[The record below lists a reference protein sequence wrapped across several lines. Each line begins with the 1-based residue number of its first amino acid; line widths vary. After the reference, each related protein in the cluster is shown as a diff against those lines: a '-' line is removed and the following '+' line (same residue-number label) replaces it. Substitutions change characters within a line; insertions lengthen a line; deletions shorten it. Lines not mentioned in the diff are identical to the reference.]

1 MFQYNVNTYAE
12 NEELT
17 YRTNNPRKAIAD
29 FLESARHGAQTDIL
43 NGFTG
48 EVLAIAN
55 HPSGEKHCT
64 DEMALMILGYLMEE
78 SWGSAEEE
86 DEEEPTD
93 VPAVIAEMF
102 GVPVE
107 AVMALH

>member
-1 MFQYNVNTYAE
+1 MFQYNVNAYAE

-17 YRTNNPRKAIAD
+17 YRTNNPRRAIED
-29 FLESARHGAQTDIL
+29 FLENAREGMHTDIL
-43 NGFTG
+43 NGCTG

-102 GVPVE
+102 GVPAE
-107 AVMALH
+107 AVIALH